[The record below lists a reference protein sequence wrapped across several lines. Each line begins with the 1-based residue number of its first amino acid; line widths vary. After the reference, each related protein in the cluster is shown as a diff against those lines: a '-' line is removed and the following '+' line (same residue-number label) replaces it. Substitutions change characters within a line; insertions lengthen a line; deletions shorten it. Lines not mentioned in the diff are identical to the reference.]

1 MAKEKIIGIDL
12 GTTNSVVAI
21 VEDKEPKVLESPSGK
36 RTTPSVVAFKND
48 EIVVGEIAKRQ
59 LETNPNTV
67 ASIKRLMGT
76 GKTVNINDKNYKPEE
91 ISAMI
96 LSYLKEYAEKKVGSK
111 IEKAVITV
119 PAYFNNDQ
127 REATKIAGKIA
138 GLEVLRIIN
147 EPTAAALSFGLDKQN
162 KEQKILVY
170 DLGGGTFDV
179 SILELHDGT
188 FEVLSTSG
196 DNFLGGDDWDHVI
209 VNWIKDN
216 IKKEHSFDI
225 SKDKMGMSRL
235 KEAAEK
241 AKIDLSGSESTQIT
255 LPFLAITE
263 SGPLN
268 VELELTR
275 SEFEK
280 MTSHLVDRTRKPI
293 EDALK
298 EAKLKA
304 SDLDEV
310 LLVGGSTRI
319 PAVQKM
325 VEHTLGKIPNRS
337 INPDEV
343 VAIGAAIQGGVL
355 AGDISDVLLLDV
367 TPLTLGIETE
377 GGIVAPL
384 IKRNTTIPVTK
395 SQVFSTA
402 ADNQTEVSIVVVQG
416 ERQFAKDNKTLGQ
429 FNLSGIDPAPRGV
442 PQIEV
447 SFSIDVNGITMV
459 TAKDKKSNK
468 EQTITI
474 KNSSKL
480 SEEEIE
486 QMIKDA
492 ESHKEEDKKRK
503 EEKTTIIRAESLINQ
518 MEKSLEDAKDMDEK
532 MKEQTSKE
540 IASLKEMIEKKQ
552 IDELKVKLDQIE
564 QAAQMFA
571 NQAAQQA
578 ATSTQTGNDS
588 DGNKVEVDVTEP
600 QDSEA
605 IVADVE
611 EDKEE

>member
-1 MAKEKIIGIDL
+1 MAKEKILGIDL

-21 VEDKEPKVLESPSGK
+21 VEDKETKVLENPSGK

-48 EIVVGEIAKRQ
+48 EIIVGEIAKRQ
-59 LETNPNTV
+59 LETNPNTI

-76 GKTVNINDKNYKPEE
+76 NKTVKANDKEYKPEE

-96 LSYLKEYAEKKVGSK
+96 LSYLKEYAEKKLGHKVN
-111 IEKAVITV
+111 KAIITV

-147 EPTAAALSFGLDKQN
+147 EPTAAALSFGIDKKD
-162 KEQKILVY
+162 KEQKVLVY

-196 DNFLGGDDWDHVI
+196 DNHLGGDDWDHV
-209 VNWIKDN
+209 VVDWIKEN
-216 IKKEHSFDI
+216 IQKEHNYDI
-225 SKDKMGMSRL
+225 SKDKMAMFRL

-241 AKIDLSGSESTQIT
+241 AKIDLSGSESAQIT
-255 LPFLAITE
+255 LAFLAMTE
-263 SGPLN
+263 NGPIN
-268 VELELTR
+268 VELELKR

-280 MTSHLVDRTRKPI
+280 MTAHLVDRTRKPI

-298 EAKLKA
+298 EAKLKIE
-304 SDLDEV
+304 DLDEV

-319 PAVQKM
+319 PAVQRM
-325 VEHTLGKIPNRS
+325 VQQTLNKVPNRS

-416 ERQFAKDNKTLGQ
+416 ERQFARDNKVLGQ
-429 FNLSGIDPAPRGV
+429 FNLSGIDPAPRGI

-447 SFSIDVNGITMV
+447 SFSIDVNGITTV
-459 TAKDKKSNK
+459 TAKDKKNNK

-480 SEEEIE
+480 SEEEVE
-486 QMIKDA
+486 KMIKDA
-492 ESHKEEDKKRK
+492 EAHKEEDKKRK

-518 MEKSLEDAKDMDEK
+518 MEKSLVDAKDIDEK
-532 MKEQTSKE
+532 TKEQTEKE
-540 IASLKEMIEKKQ
+540 IASLKEMIEKNQ
-552 IDELKVKLDQIE
+552 IDELKNKLDQIE

-578 ATSTQTGNDS
+578 ATENYD
-588 DGNKVEVDVTEP
+588 DPIK
-600 QDSEA
+600 
-605 IVADVE
+605 ADIE
-611 EDKEE
+611 EEEKK

>member
-1 MAKEKIIGIDL
+1 MAKEKILGIDL

-21 VEDKEPKVLESPSGK
+21 VEDKETKVLENPSGK

-48 EIVVGEIAKRQ
+48 EIIVGEIAKRQ
-59 LETNPNTV
+59 LETNPNTI

-76 GKTVNINDKNYKPEE
+76 NQTVKANDKDYKPEE

-96 LSYLKEYAEKKVGSK
+96 LSYLKEYAEKKLGHKVN
-111 IEKAVITV
+111 KAIITV

-138 GLEVLRIIN
+138 GLDVLRIIN
-147 EPTAAALSFGLDKQN
+147 EPTAAALSFGIDKKD

-196 DNFLGGDDWDHVI
+196 DNHLGGDDWDHVI
-209 VNWIKDN
+209 VNWIKEN
-216 IKKEHSFDI
+216 IQKEHNYDI
-225 SKDKMGMSRL
+225 SKDKMAMFRL

-241 AKIDLSGSESTQIT
+241 AKIDLSGSESAHIT
-255 LPFLAITE
+255 LAFLAMTE
-263 SGPLN
+263 NGPIN
-268 VELELTR
+268 VELELKR

-280 MTSHLVDRTRKPI
+280 MTAHLVDRTRKPI

-298 EAKLKA
+298 EAKLKIE
-304 SDLDEV
+304 DLDEV

-319 PAVQKM
+319 PAVQRM
-325 VEHTLGKIPNRS
+325 VQQTLNKVPNRS

-416 ERQFAKDNKTLGQ
+416 ERQFARDNKVLGQ
-429 FNLSGIDPAPRGV
+429 FNLSGIDPAPRGI

-447 SFSIDVNGITMV
+447 SFSIDVNGITTV
-459 TAKDKKSNK
+459 TAKDKKNNK

-480 SEEEIE
+480 SEEEVE
-486 QMIKDA
+486 KMIKDA
-492 ESHKEEDKKRK
+492 EAHKEEDKKRK

-518 MEKSLEDAKDMDEK
+518 MEKSLVDAKDIDEK
-532 MKEQTSKE
+532 TKEQTEKE
-540 IASLKEMIEKKQ
+540 IASLKEMIEKNQ
-552 IDELKVKLDQIE
+552 IDELKNKLDQIE

-578 ATSTQTGNDS
+578 ATENYD
-588 DGNKVEVDVTEP
+588 DPIK
-600 QDSEA
+600 
-605 IVADVE
+605 ADIE
-611 EDKEE
+611 EEEKK